1 MMPSDPF
8 RAARHFSRAC
18 SLTKKNQG
26 QAHAHIHRRDLSGH
40 RDERDC
46 RLAPRRISPI
56 ARPATLEGALNM
68 DGLFLRF
75 YFQES
80 QRCRDGVAWE
90 WLLKQANKL
99 RIRGGSAF
107 RAMAGFGH
115 HHKIHEMTFFE
126 VLSPLAVEVEFIV
139 TEHEAELLLDLVR
152 KEGLRAFYAKI
163 PAQFGVI
170 NPDQADPLPAAVGK

>member
-1 MMPSDPF
+1 MPPVDSS
-8 RAARHFSRAC
+8 RH
-18 SLTKKNQG
+18 
-26 QAHAHIHRRDLSGH
+26 
-40 RDERDC
+40 
-46 RLAPRRISPI
+46 
-56 ARPATLEGALNM
+56 LEGALNM

-80 QRCRDGVAWE
+80 QKCRDGVAWE

-126 VLSPLAVEVEFIV
+126 VLSPVAVEVEFIV
-139 TEHEAELLLDLVR
+139 TEHEAGLLLDLVQ

-170 NPDQADPLPAAVGK
+170 NPDQSDPLVTATVK